1 MKSFPFD
8 SHVTY
13 DSSGVPSYDRAISS
27 EPYRKLIHELFK
39 TGIMPTLSTNMQVV
53 AGDNMTVKVL
63 AGFAVVEGCMT
74 LEEET
79 RSLEIT
85 ASDTLDRIDTVVLRL
100 NLNDEYRTCDY
111 YVVAGTPANSPVHPA
126 LTRTNSIYEIGLADV
141 FIPANTSAIADER
154 ITDTRYDT
162 TRCGVISSISEFDT
176 STLNAQMN
184 AWSIEQQKMFATW
197 SNEQKDAFKAWLDS
211 MKDILDE
218 DTAGH
223 LQTEIEAL
231 QTKIDGLELTA
242 EKVSYD
248 DTSTSLGS
256 TTVQGAIEALKKFV
270 SDGKSAIASAIT
282 KKGVSTSADAT
293 FDAMV
298 TNIANIPN
306 ANSGTYTPTS
316 RSASLDMGVANT
328 YRYVNTNNVPN
339 TNSTTYTPTSN
350 GSALDMGAT
359 NTYRYVNTNTVYNS
373 GYSDG
378 KAKFVQSLTCSNTYA
393 FNSHGAVPSTQTINV
408 KSKYPSIYNK
418 LSSSN
423 FIYVTTT
430 GREAHSDFR
439 NASWAAGGYGFYY
452 TASISYNS
460 STGVLSV
467 RPPYISVGTQDGNS
481 GTSYNWSNNGIPG
494 NVYIIL

>member
-293 FDAMV
+293 FAAMA

-328 YRYVNTNNVPN
+328 YRYVNTNSVPN
-339 TNSTTYTPTSN
+339 TNSATYTPSSN

-373 GYSDG
+373 GKNSVTVTKYSQSPSNGASQRYYNNYANATDWQFSHD
-378 KAKFVQSLTCSNTYA
+378 KAA
-393 FNSHGAVPSTQTINV
+393 F
-408 KSKYPSIYNK
+408 
-418 LSSSN
+418 
-423 FIYVTTT
+423 
-430 GREAHSDFR
+430 
-439 NASWAAGGYGFYY
+439 
-452 TASISYNS
+452 
-460 STGVLSV
+460 
-467 RPPYISVGTQDGNS
+467 
-481 GTSYNWSNNGIPG
+481 G
-494 NVYIIL
+494 NVYMGNVTVSKSGNIITISIPETLRTYNRWVSSDYKDIARTITVKLQLS